1 MVSQRFPSTLS
12 PLYSTHGLTIDQVNC
27 WPRLETTETFYFGY
41 PPRMPPYMQ
50 RTLEKMAWK
59 TRKHGEPRQ
68 CVARRDR
75 KFMIWPGPRT
85 ASTSSLAAWTMSLA
99 STMPRQVCSVTSTAR
114 PQTTD
119 NLTGSVIRQ
128 VAEHNHYVQGVAWDP
143 LNEYIATQSSDRSV
157 HVYTLKTKDGSCTLT
172 NHNKISKMDM
182 PARRVS
188 QSSPAPPDFRGRASF
203 VGNES
208 PAPSAPGTP
217 LSLALPMNPPQT
229 THSRRSSFGSVSVSN
244 QSMRRSVSPSPSMP
258 LPAVMPSASPSIG
271 GGLSMPS
278 RSTGMYANETF
289 TSFFRRLTFAP
300 DGSLLFTPAG
310 QHKENHGPTTEPNKA
325 DDVVNMTYIYTR
337 AGLNKPPVA
346 KLPGHKKPSLAVK
359 CSPIFYTLRASP
371 VPTKDITI
379 DTHMDDEIP
388 FLPEPVVA
396 SKSTSSMEPPPI
408 VPSPAPS
415 HAHPAPIPSPRTED
429 GSAAPTPL
437 SGPPPVFDLPYRIVY
452 AVATQDSV
460 HVYDTQQS
468 KPLCVVSNLHYA
480 TFTDLT
486 W

>member
-1 MVSQRFPSTLS
+1 
-12 PLYSTHGLTIDQVNC
+12 
-27 WPRLETTETFYFGY
+27 
-41 PPRMPPYMQ
+41 
-50 RTLEKMAWK
+50 
-59 TRKHGEPRQ
+59 
-68 CVARRDR
+68 
-75 KFMIWPGPRT
+75 MIWLGPRT
-85 ASTSSLAAWTMSLA
+85 ASTSSLAAWTTLLA
-99 STMPRQVCSVTSTAR
+99 STTLRLVCPTAFAATR
-114 PQTTD
+114 HETD
-119 NLTGSVIRQ
+119 NCTGSVIRQ

-182 PARRVS
+182 PTRRVS

-229 THSRRSSFGSVSVSN
+229 THSRRSSFGSVSVSG

-271 GGLSMPS
+271 GGLNMPA

-310 QHKENHGPTTEPNKA
+310 QHKEAHPPTTEPNKT
-325 DDVVNMTYIYTR
+325 DDVANMTYIYTR

-346 KLPGHKKPSLAVK
+346 KLPGHRKPSLAVK
-359 CSPIFYTLRASP
+359 CSPVFYTLRASP

-379 DTHMDDEIP
+379 DTHVDDEIP
-388 FLPEPVVA
+388 LLPEPVLP
-396 SKSTSSMEPPPI
+396 SKANSSMEPPPI
-408 VPSPAPS
+408 VPSPALS
-415 HAHPAPIPSPRTED
+415 HAHPAALPSPRTED
-429 GSAAPTPL
+429 GFTAPTPL
-437 SGPPPVFDLPYRIVY
+437 NGPPPVFDLPYRIVY